1 MTFKD
6 FGGDI
11 QEIALIL
18 INMHPDVEQVIIPG
32 GTFGGAVSYTAGAPP
47 TGTLSNAQVTQG
59 SNDPIINVGCR

>member
-11 QEIALIL
+11 QEIVLIL

-47 TGTLSNAQVTQG
+47 DRDTFQRTSHARQ
-59 SNDPIINVGCR
+59 

>member
-11 QEIALIL
+11 REIVLIL

-32 GTFGGAVSYTAGAPP
+32 GTFGG
-47 TGTLSNAQVTQG
+47 
-59 SNDPIINVGCR
+59 GCQLYRWRTTDRDTFQRTSHAKQSWTYRDMEC